1 MKLVHILLDETGS
14 MTGMKQEAIDGV
26 NDYLDKIADV
36 SADEDVTVSLTKFD
50 SKGFRSLMEE
60 VPIAQAI
67 RLNAENYSPDAMT
80 NLFDA
85 IGHIIRQTGTVQK
98 RMTKTFSQ
106 VPVFV
111 LIVTDGGE
119 NASRELNRDA
129 VNSLIK
135 EHEGEGWTF
144 LYVGAS
150 QDAWQNER
158 AYAGTKTA
166 SNVIRSAGSVG
177 LTAAFAAV
185 GDSYASF
192 TDAANKDMAL
202 GNKVMSY
209 NVVTQAQKEEVAKES
224 DGAVTLA
231 GDDTESVTDT
241 DAAINS

>member
-14 MTGMKQEAIDGV
+14 MSGMKQEAIDGV
-26 NDYLDKIADV
+26 NEYLDKIADV

-50 SKGFRSLMEE
+50 SNGFRPLMEE
-60 VPIAQAI
+60 VPVGQAI
-67 RLNAENYSPDAMT
+67 RLNAENYNPDAMT

-85 IGHIIRQTGTVQK
+85 IGYVVTQTGVVQK
-98 RMTKTFSQ
+98 RMTKTFDQ

-111 LIVTDGGE
+111 LIVTDGHE
-119 NASRELNRDA
+119 NASHELDRSA

-135 EHEGEGWTF
+135 EHEGKGWTF

-158 AYAGTKTA
+158 AYVGTKTA
-166 SNVIRSAGSVG
+166 SNVIRSAGSGG

-185 GDSYASF
+185 GDSYAAF
-192 TDAANKDMAL
+192 NAASSRDIAL

-209 NVVTQAQKEEVAKES
+209 NVVTQAQKEEVADAS
-224 DGAVTLA
+224 DGTVTLA
-231 GDDTESVTDT
+231 GDETESLTT
-241 DAAINS
+241 NNAASS